1 MRADRLVAILLML
14 QTRGRVTAPEVAA
27 ELEVSEKTAR
37 RDLEALGMAGL
48 PVYSQPG
55 RNGGWRL
62 LGGASTD
69 LSGLTAEEARHL
81 FLTAGAATP
90 LDGGERHT
98 SGILRKLLRAL
109 PETFRADAE
118 VAAKAVV
125 VDPSAWGDGPPAP
138 TPEHLPVLRR
148 AVVERVRVRI
158 SYVDRTRVAT
168 ERVVDPLGLVSKG
181 RVWYLVAGTDRG
193 QRTFRVDRVR
203 TAALTTERAERP
215 ADFDLR
221 AAWLAVVAEMGE
233 RRSPARATVR
243 VPGAYVRGLRGQ
255 FGNDLLLDEVETAPE
270 HASPSAAGEARVT
283 VIVAGRSP
291 QVIAQHLAGWG
302 AALEVLDPPEV
313 RAHLERLGRELA
325 QLYLDPDRLPS

>member
-81 FLTAGAATP
+81 FLTAGAASP
-90 LDGGERHT
+90 LAGGERHT
-98 SGILRKLLRAL
+98 NGILRKLLRAL

-138 TPEHLPVLRR
+138 APEHLPVLRR
-148 AVVERVRVRI
+148 AVVERLRVRI
-158 SYVDRTRVAT
+158 TYVDRARAAT
-168 ERVVDPLGLVSKG
+168 ERLVDPLGLVSKG
-181 RVWYLVAGTDRG
+181 SVWYLVAATDRG

-203 TAALTTERAERP
+203 AVETTAERAERP
-215 ADFDLR
+215 DDFDLR
-221 AAWLAVVAEMGE
+221 AAWQAVVAEMDE
-233 RRSPARATVR
+233 RRSPARATIR
-243 VPGAYVRGLRGQ
+243 VPAEYLRGLRGQ
-255 FGNDLLLDEVETAPE
+255 FGNDLLLDEVGAESEPRRGADE
-270 HASPSAAGEARVT
+270 SWVT

-302 AALEVLDPPEV
+302 AALHVLDPPEV
-313 RAHLERLGRELA
+313 RAHLERLGHELA
-325 QLYLDPDRLPS
+325 QLYRDPDCLPS